1 LNQAKEKIMQMIRK
15 TIVIALGVA
24 VVLAGCAPA
33 QSPELI
39 AGQVETSVAATV
51 QYQNDIGTA
60 VALTVNAQLP
70 TATATFTPTLIPS
83 DLATLTPILDT
94 PTPFVVVSGGGGGGG
109 GGGSSSNPV
118 KKPKYYCTIVGQV
131 PQDGSRATILKDGD
145 PLDVRWT
152 FRNDGT
158 ITWDPT
164 WLWEFYSSQ
173 IDTNVPDNYDLTM
186 SSVGTQHSLG
196 VTVQK
201 GDTITLGV
209 HLTAPTFQGREP
221 IHIGT
226 AWDINGDG
234 SKFCKAD
241 INIEIIHPGMTP

>member
-1 LNQAKEKIMQMIRK
+1 
-15 TIVIALGVA
+15 
-24 VVLAGCAPA
+24 
-33 QSPELI
+33 
-39 AGQVETSVAATV
+39 
-51 QYQNDIGTA
+51 
-60 VALTVNAQLP
+60 
-70 TATATFTPTLIPS
+70 
-83 DLATLTPILDT
+83 
-94 PTPFVVVSGGGGGGG
+94 
-109 GGGSSSNPV
+109 
-118 KKPKYYCTIVGQV
+118 VGQV
-131 PQDGSRATILKDGD
+131 PGDGSRGTILKEGD

-164 WLWEFYSSQ
+164 WIWEFYSTS
-173 IDTNVPDNYDLTM
+173 IDTNVADNYGLTM

-201 GDTITLGV
+201 TQTVTLGV

-226 AWDINGDG
+226 AWDLNGDG
-234 SKFCKAD
+234 SKFCIAD

>member
-1 LNQAKEKIMQMIRK
+1 MQMILR
-15 TIVIALGVA
+15 TIVIALGVS
-24 VVLAGCAPA
+24 VLLAGCAPA

-70 TATATFTPTLIPS
+70 TPTATSTPTLIPS

-94 PTPFVVVSGGGGGGG
+94 PTPFVVVSS
-109 GGGSSSNPV
+109 GGGSSSGGSSSGGSSSSS

-131 PQDGSRATILKDGD
+131 PQDGSRATILKEGD

-164 WLWEFYSSQ
+164 WIWEFYSTS
-173 IDTNVPDNYDLTM
+173 IDTNVADNYGLTM

-201 GDTITLGV
+201 TQTVTLGV

-226 AWDINGDG
+226 AWDLNGDG
-234 SKFCKAD
+234 SKFCIAD